1 LKIHIYPDKKIDSID
16 LHLAVSLF
24 ESPFQDNTG
33 VLRDLK
39 TLDLGK
45 SLIFGRM
52 NVGKIL
58 IISGFNVK

>member
-1 LKIHIYPDKKIDSID
+1 
-16 LHLAVSLF
+16 VSLF

-39 TLDLGK
+39 TWDLGK
-45 SLIFGRM
+45 SFIFGRM